1 MRRGAQDS
9 RAGAG
14 RRGLK
19 MAGIELIPSADRVV
33 TSLRDLGYDF
43 AQAVADVVDNSISAG
58 ASEIDI
64 NVTFEGDDSSVT
76 ITDNGHGM
84 TDSRL
89 REALR
94 YGSKRE
100 YDKTDL
106 GKFGLGLKTASLSQC
121 QRLSVGSKSK
131 GSAIS
136 AYTWDLDHITKSNRW
151 EILPLSGKG
160 LPSQIRAGLSNG
172 SGTVVHWERLDR
184 ILGYKHPYGAVAKKR
199 LLQMC
204 REIEAHLTMVFHQF
218 LAGNVRGRK
227 IRIRLNENEL
237 RPWDPFCEQQR
248 KTRRLPTEK
257 FTIEHEG
264 SRGTVRIEPYILPS
278 QQEFST
284 PQAFKDAAGPMGWNL
299 QQGFYFYRAERM
311 IQSGGWSKLRVPDE
325 HTKLA
330 RIAVHFPPELDD
342 AFKINV
348 AKMRVQLP
356 AQLRDMIEESVSAIC
371 KQAREAYDRK
381 GGGHQ
386 GHPPSPPPPK
396 GGNGGRPGK
405 PSNRSEKLFSLNEW
419 AELMMHAA
427 RASEKRIVKAVLKR
441 ISD

>member
-1 MRRGAQDS
+1 MG
-9 RAGAG
+9 
-14 RRGLK
+14 
-19 MAGIELIPSADRVV
+19 GIELIPSADRVV

-64 NVTFEGDDSSVT
+64 NVIFEGDDSSVT
-76 ITDNGHGM
+76 ISDNGHGM

-94 YGSKRE
+94 YGSKRD
-100 YDKTDL
+100 YDKSDL

-121 QRLSVGSKSK
+121 QRLSVGSKSDGR
-131 GSAIS
+131 GSSIS

-160 LPSQIRAGLSNG
+160 LPQQIRSGLANG

-184 ILGYKHPYGAVAKKR
+184 ILGYRHPYGAVAKKR

-227 IRIRLNENEL
+227 IKIRLNDNEL

-257 FTIEHEG
+257 FSIDHEG
-264 SRGTVRIEPYILPS
+264 SKGTVRMEPYILPS

-284 PQAFKDAAGPMGWNL
+284 PQAFKDAAGPMGWNQ
-299 QQGFYFYRAERM
+299 QQGFYFYRAERL

-356 AQLRDMIEESVSAIC
+356 AQLREMIEDSVSAIC

-381 GGGHQ
+381 GGGSH
-386 GHPPSPPPPK
+386 GHTSSSPPPK
-396 GGNGGRPGK
+396 GGQAGPQSGK
-405 PSNRSEKLFSLNEW
+405 PSRRSEKLFSLDEW
-419 AELMMHAA
+419 ADILMRAA
-427 RASEKRIVKAVLKR
+427 KASEKKIVKAVLQR